1 MDKEENTKLSV
12 EKRVVGMIIKDQN
25 VETSYVIGKKQ
36 EDSPLLKPSWFVV
49 EHGKVYFDEDK
60 K

>member
-25 VETSYVIGKKQ
+25 VEPGVVLGKNPQYTS
-36 EDSPLLKPSWFVV
+36 SSKPSWFVV
-49 EHGKVYFDEDK
+49 DYGKVKFDENK
-60 K
+60 